1 MNQDIQ
7 SGIIKLPS
15 NFQSTI
21 INKVKKIINEIINE
35 SLDIA
40 LFFDDSSSNDIIEIH
55 KENLN
60 KKEISSLYWQEKDIN
75 AIKEDEKESEI
86 NLLNLDNNSNDNNN
100 VNTFLNE
107 CFNKHNKKIQL
118 NLLEKKKIIDLY
130 RLDKIK
136 FSIHKLSEK
145 IGVSR
150 SMISDWNK
158 NYEKIIAQIDLNKK
172 NIKGQ
177 GKKSIF
183 IEKENELIIYI
194 EELRKAKIAV
204 NTDIIIAKMISLEPL
219 LKEKSRWALFKMCYR
234 ILKKYGLSIRKA
246 THLGQTLPKNSIAYF
261 YDFFY
266 TVIKK
271 RKECNILDNIND
283 YNRLINVDE
292 TPIFLEMY
300 SNKTIDVK
308 GAKNVI
314 VNTYG
319 NEKKHVTCILAIAGG
334 GKKLIPTLIFKGEPD
349 KNIEQRYQ
357 QLDVVK
363 NKKIKIYCQANAW
376 CNDYIF
382 HKWLKDVFYHY
393 EEYIIKQ
400 KCILIMDKAPSHI
413 KSNIIDELTEK
424 QKNFIFVPAG
434 LTRFLQPL
442 DVGINKPFKDHLKSE
457 YIADLARDLFKNE
470 DDTKLLPYFPT

>member
-246 THLGQTLPKNSIAYF
+246 THLGKHYLK
-261 YDFFY
+261 
-266 TVIKK
+266 
-271 RKECNILDNIND
+271 
-283 YNRLINVDE
+283 
-292 TPIFLEMY
+292 
-300 SNKTIDVK
+300 
-308 GAKNVI
+308 I
-314 VNTYG
+314 V
-319 NEKKHVTCILAIAGG
+319 L
-334 GKKLIPTLIFKGEPD
+334 LIFMIFFILLLKKE
-349 KNIEQRYQ
+349 KNATY
-357 QLDVVK
+357 
-363 NKKIKIYCQANAW
+363 
-376 CNDYIF
+376 
-382 HKWLKDVFYHY
+382 
-393 EEYIIKQ
+393 
-400 KCILIMDKAPSHI
+400 
-413 KSNIIDELTEK
+413 
-424 QKNFIFVPAG
+424 
-434 LTRFLQPL
+434 
-442 DVGINKPFKDHLKSE
+442 
-457 YIADLARDLFKNE
+457 
-470 DDTKLLPYFPT
+470 

>member
-60 KKEISSLYWQEKDIN
+60 KKQISSLYWQEKDIN

-150 SMISDWNK
+150 FMISDWNK

-177 GKKSIF
+177 GKNLF
-183 IEKENELIIYI
+183 L
-194 EELRKAKIAV
+194 LRK
-204 NTDIIIAKMISLEPL
+204 KMSL
-219 LKEKSRWALFKMCYR
+219 
-234 ILKKYGLSIRKA
+234 
-246 THLGQTLPKNSIAYF
+246 
-261 YDFFY
+261 
-266 TVIKK
+266 
-271 RKECNILDNIND
+271 
-283 YNRLINVDE
+283 
-292 TPIFLEMY
+292 
-300 SNKTIDVK
+300 
-308 GAKNVI
+308 
-314 VNTYG
+314 
-319 NEKKHVTCILAIAGG
+319 
-334 GKKLIPTLIFKGEPD
+334 
-349 KNIEQRYQ
+349 
-357 QLDVVK
+357 
-363 NKKIKIYCQANAW
+363 
-376 CNDYIF
+376 
-382 HKWLKDVFYHY
+382 
-393 EEYIIKQ
+393 
-400 KCILIMDKAPSHI
+400 
-413 KSNIIDELTEK
+413 
-424 QKNFIFVPAG
+424 
-434 LTRFLQPL
+434 
-442 DVGINKPFKDHLKSE
+442 
-457 YIADLARDLFKNE
+457 
-470 DDTKLLPYFPT
+470 